1 MNWYGWLII
10 GFVSGFIACMFSA
23 LTVMYYTQIQE
34 RKKNVSTNGRSKADS
49 QSE

>member
-10 GFVSGFIACMFSA
+10 GFVLGFIICMFLG

-34 RKKNVSTNGRSKADS
+34 RKKNVSINGGGQTDS
-49 QSE
+49 E